1 MRRWILALVAA
12 AGFLSGSLACGA
24 PPEVEDVLLTIKVR
38 AILYQD
44 VELRSHNIGVRVVD
58 RVAILFGP
66 VTKLDLGLR
75 AESRLRDLIELRDV
89 RNELDLMTPLPDFL
103 PQRLSEPAPGL
114 DLRPRPEVKTPR
126 PALTRLQDGGHK
138 SVNGSILAL
147 R

>member
-75 AESRLRDLIELRDV
+75 AESRLHDLIELRDV

-126 PALTRLQDGGHK
+126 PAMTRLQTDDASK
-138 SVNGSILAL
+138 RDSLIAMK
-147 R
+147 